1 MRRLPNTLTVL
12 LILMDRTGGPT
23 VTVGLAEEDV
33 VAVLVDL
40 GGAPQLPLRVRHV
53 GAAVVGDL
61 LETE

>member
-1 MRRLPNTLTVL
+1 
-12 LILMDRTGGPT
+12 MDRTGGPT

-61 LETE
+61 LQTE